1 MTWLIAARVFSWFE
15 KVIRIH
21 QWRWKNIVVWANHPA
36 GALDKHCC
44 GFYPPLATGTPP
56 MVMVPFCNSWEFDRN
71 GQALP
76 NFLDLC
82 FDLLRTTR
90 KPGLCHH
97 CRSTMKL
104 KRQRIVHFRGPIYI
118 YICIYYDSIMY
129 DMSPS
134 WNPFQTFALGNIL
147 RNLWFQN
154 PKVPS
159 VAPMLPCLQRF
170 FISLSLAPEIG
181 GFWLRISL
189 KV

>member
-118 YICIYYDSIMY
+118 YIYVYIMTRLC
-129 DMSPS
+129 MTCPHRETLSKHSPS
-134 WNPFQTFALGNIL
+134 ETFSEICDF
-147 RNLWFQN
+147 RI
-154 PKVPS
+154 PKF
-159 VAPMLPCLQRF
+159 LPWPRCYRASNA
-170 FISLSLAPEIG
+170 SLSVWAWHQKLEDSG
-181 GFWLRISL
+181 CE
-189 KV
+189 